1 MWISSKANNHM
12 AGWVIRRALA
22 AEALLLRWLDR
33 RLGVSPTTTKPS
45 SESVSTTEAPPELYA
60 TPAALQNA
68 EQRADRGTVLA
79 AVQQH
84 AGHLRHA
91 SKELRADREVVMAAV
106 TKGGSAIRYASAA
119 LHSQSVSLSGTTTLL
134 AEGTWPIR

>member
-1 MWISSKANNHM
+1 MP
-12 AGWVIRRALA
+12 GWLERRGRAMQERLFC
-22 AEALLLRWLDR
+22 WMDR
-33 RLGVSPTTTKPS
+33 RLEARGASPRAKRPS
-45 SESVSTTEAPPELYA
+45 PEPATEEPYDFPWRYA

-68 EQRADRGTVLA
+68 EQRADRGVVLA

-106 TKGGSAIRYASAA
+106 TNGGSAIRYASAA

>member
-1 MWISSKANNHM
+1 M
-12 AGWVIRRALA
+12 AGWVVRHALA
-22 AEALLLRWLDR
+22 AEALLLLWLDR
-33 RLGVSPTTTKPS
+33 RLGVSPTTKKPS

-84 AGHLRHA
+84 AGHLRFA

-119 LHSQSVSLSGTTTLL
+119 LHSQAVCQALPHS
-134 AEGTWPIR
+134 

>member
-1 MWISSKANNHM
+1 MP
-12 AGWVIRRALA
+12 GWLERRGRAMQ
-22 AEALLLRWLDR
+22 ERMFCWVDR
-33 RLGVSPTTTKPS
+33 RLEARGASPRAKRPS
-45 SESVSTTEAPPELYA
+45 PEPATEPYDFPWRYA

-68 EQRADRGTVLA
+68 EQRADRGVVLA

-119 LHSQSVSLSGTTTLL
+119 LHSQSVSLS
-134 AEGTWPIR
+134 INFR

>member
-1 MWISSKANNHM
+1 M

-22 AEALLLRWLDR
+22 AEALLLRWFDR

-84 AGHLRHA
+84 AGHLRFA
-91 SKELRADREVVMAAV
+91 SKVLRADREVVMAAV
-106 TKGGSAIRYASAA
+106 ISGGFAIRYASAA
-119 LHSQSVSLSGTTTLL
+119 CTVSKSVSQSVRHYHTPSRGHMTHTTT
-134 AEGTWPIR
+134 